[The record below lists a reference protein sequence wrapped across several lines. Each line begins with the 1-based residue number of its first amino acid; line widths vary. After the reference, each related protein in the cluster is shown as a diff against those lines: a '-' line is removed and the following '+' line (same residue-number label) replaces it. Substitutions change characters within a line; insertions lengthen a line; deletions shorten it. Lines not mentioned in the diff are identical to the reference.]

1 MFIVS
6 EERPGVFS
14 LLRSRVPVCM
24 QMNGMLNG
32 WSEAAA
38 HEVG

>member
-14 LLRSRVPVCM
+14 LLRRVPVCM